1 MKSFKQH
8 LSEDNVATLKK
19 IVSNKQNMPL
29 KMKDGSMKVDLFTA
43 SAFMKG
49 MEKINPTNKKKVMDM
64 INNGT
69 KAQFLQ
75 LQNVF
80 MKADDED
87 PADDDSQKLQA
98 QDQEKLD
105 EYIDTVLEL
114 DEENFDEYYDSLTE
128 EQQEELNEII
138 GKVARGIGKVA
149 MAPITLPYKAGKAAV
164 KGVAKAVTSKP
175 AKAVGTAAVK
185 GAGAAARGAVAGVKK
200 VANRLSTAGRADA
213 AAAKLKKMQQKKA
226 DRDRLAKNKE
236 AIAKQ
241 KAAEREQKAR
251 ARDAEQKKAE
261 ADRAKAKAE
270 RERAAQQKEG
280 YDAKDDHN
288 MDPRSHVV
296 KEKDKFAVYNI
307 QNKKVKEFDNKK
319 DAEDYSIKNHDALMK
334 KEETKMK
341 KESIYDASLRV
352 LLGEDGYSQNPAFD
366 GTDSAMH
373 DISKDDIVKQL
384 NAFVGAIGMRE
395 YVNPKGALL
404 QLQGKLATIGIAFE
418 VPEMPGEKGKV
429 VAELTQYGG
438 RYGKDT
444 DTPHDEI
451 INDDGIAHRGIER
464 KLEIEYETVR
474 HGCSRV
480 YAKIV

>member
-1 MKSFKQH
+1 MKTFKQH

-19 IVSNKQNMPL
+19 IVSKKQNMPL

-43 SAFMKG
+43 SAFVKG

-185 GAGAAARGAVAGVKK
+185 GAGAAAKGAVAGVKK

-261 ADRAKAKAE
+261 QE
-270 RERAAQQKEG
+270 RERARQERERKAKANEEVELEEGKMKELHG
-280 YDAKDDHN
+280 YISQGKSAEEIAKLMKLD
-288 MDPRSHVV
+288 V
-296 KEKDKFAVYNI
+296 KT
-307 QNKKVKEFDNKK
+307 
-319 DAEDYSIKNHDALMK
+319 IKALMNS
-334 KEETKMK
+334 KESNMK
-341 KESIYDASLRV
+341 NESIYDASLKV
-352 LLGEDGYSQNPAFD
+352 LLGEDGYSQNPAMD
-366 GTDSAMH
+366 GTDSALH
-373 DISKDDIVKQL
+373 DISKDDVVKQL
-384 NAFVGAIGMRE
+384 NAFVQSIAMRE

-404 QLQGKLATIGIAFE
+404 QLQGKLATIGLSFD

-444 DTPHDEI
+444 DTNYDEV

-474 HGCSRV
+474 HGCTKV

>member
-1 MKSFKQH
+1 MKTFKQH

-43 SAFMKG
+43 SAFVKG

-261 ADRAKAKAE
+261 ADRARAKAE
-270 RERAAQQKEG
+270 RERKAQTNEEVELEEGKMKELHG
-280 YDAKDDHN
+280 YISQGKSAEEIAKLMKLD
-288 MDPRSHVV
+288 V
-296 KEKDKFAVYNI
+296 KT
-307 QNKKVKEFDNKK
+307 
-319 DAEDYSIKNHDALMK
+319 IKALMNS
-334 KEETKMK
+334 KESNMK
-341 KESIYDASLRV
+341 NESIYDASLKV
-352 LLGEDGYSQNPAFD
+352 LLGEDGYSQNPAMD
-366 GTDSAMH
+366 GTDSALH
-373 DISKDDIVKQL
+373 DISKDDVVKQL
-384 NAFVGAIGMRE
+384 NAFVQSIAMRE

-404 QLQGKLATIGIAFE
+404 QLQGKLATIGLSFD

-444 DTPHDEI
+444 DTNYDEV

-474 HGCSRV
+474 HGCTKV

>member
-1 MKSFKQH
+1 MKTFKQH

-43 SAFMKG
+43 SAFVKG

-261 ADRAKAKAE
+261 ADRARAKAE
-270 RERAAQQKEG
+270 RERKAQTNEEVELEEGKMKELHG
-280 YDAKDDHN
+280 YISQGKSAEEIAKLMKLD
-288 MDPRSHVV
+288 V
-296 KEKDKFAVYNI
+296 KT
-307 QNKKVKEFDNKK
+307 
-319 DAEDYSIKNHDALMK
+319 IKALMNS
-334 KEETKMK
+334 KESNMK
-341 KESIYDASLRV
+341 KESIYDASLKV
-352 LLGEDGYSQNPAFD
+352 LLGEDGYSQNPAMD
-366 GTDSAMH
+366 GTDSALH
-373 DISKDDIVKQL
+373 DISKDDVVKQL
-384 NAFVGAIGMRE
+384 NAFVQSIAMRE

-404 QLQGKLATIGIAFE
+404 QLQGKLATIGLSFD

-444 DTPHDEI
+444 DTNYDEV

-474 HGCSRV
+474 HGCTKV

>member
-43 SAFMKG
+43 SAFVKG

-185 GAGAAARGAVAGVKK
+185 GAGAAAKGAVAGVKK

-261 ADRAKAKAE
+261 ADRARAKAE
-270 RERAAQQKEG
+270 RERKAQTNEEVELEEGKMKELHG
-280 YDAKDDHN
+280 YISQGKSAEEIAKLMKLD
-288 MDPRSHVV
+288 V
-296 KEKDKFAVYNI
+296 KT
-307 QNKKVKEFDNKK
+307 
-319 DAEDYSIKNHDALMK
+319 IKALMNS
-334 KEETKMK
+334 KESNMK
-341 KESIYDASLRV
+341 KESIYDASLKV
-352 LLGEDGYSQNPAFD
+352 LLGEDGYSQNPAMD
-366 GTDSAMH
+366 GTDSALH
-373 DISKDDIVKQL
+373 DISKDDVVKQL
-384 NAFVGAIGMRE
+384 NAFVQSIAMRE

-404 QLQGKLATIGIAFE
+404 QLQGKLATIGLSFD

-444 DTPHDEI
+444 DTNYDEV

-474 HGCSRV
+474 HGCTKV

>member
-1 MKSFKQH
+1 MKTFKQH

-43 SAFMKG
+43 SAFVKG

-175 AKAVGTAAVK
+175 AKAVGKAAVK
-185 GAGAAARGAVAGVKK
+185 GAGAAAKGAVAGVKK

-261 ADRAKAKAE
+261 ADRARAKAE
-270 RERAAQQKEG
+270 RERKAQTNEEVELEEGKMKELHG
-280 YDAKDDHN
+280 YISQGKSAEEIAKLMKLD
-288 MDPRSHVV
+288 V
-296 KEKDKFAVYNI
+296 KT
-307 QNKKVKEFDNKK
+307 
-319 DAEDYSIKNHDALMK
+319 IKALMNS
-334 KEETKMK
+334 KESNMK
-341 KESIYDASLRV
+341 KESIYDASLKV
-352 LLGEDGYSQNPAFD
+352 LLGEDGYSQNPAMD
-366 GTDSAMH
+366 GTDSALH
-373 DISKDDIVKQL
+373 DISKDDVVKQL
-384 NAFVGAIGMRE
+384 NAFVQSIAMRE

-404 QLQGKLATIGIAFE
+404 QLQGKLATIGLSFD

-444 DTPHDEI
+444 DTNYDEV

-474 HGCSRV
+474 HGCTKV

>member
-1 MKSFKQH
+1 MKTFKQH

-43 SAFMKG
+43 SAFVKG

-98 QDQEKLD
+98 MDQEKLD
-105 EYIDTVLEL
+105 ELLEMSEEAFDKHLDTLSDEDFLQLEGVLGA
-114 DEENFDEYYDSLTE
+114 
-128 EQQEELNEII
+128 I
-138 GKVARGIGKVA
+138 GRGV
-149 MAPITLPYKAGKAAV
+149 
-164 KGVAKAVTSKP
+164 
-175 AKAVGTAAVK
+175 KAVGRAAV
-185 GAGAAARGAVAGVKK
+185 GGVKK

-213 AAAKLKKMQQKKA
+213 AQAKLAKMQKKKA
-226 DRDRLAKNKE
+226 DRDRLAK
-236 AIAKQ
+236 AKADMAAM
-241 KAAEREQKAR
+241 KAREREQKA
-251 ARDAEQKKAE
+251 AKRDAEDKKAE
-261 ADRAKAKAE
+261 QE
-270 RERAAQQKEG
+270 RERARQERERNAKANEEVELEEGKMKELHG
-280 YDAKDDHN
+280 YISQGKAAEEIAKLMKLD
-288 MDPRSHVV
+288 V
-296 KEKDKFAVYNI
+296 KT
-307 QNKKVKEFDNKK
+307 
-319 DAEDYSIKNHDALMK
+319 IKALMNS
-334 KEETKMK
+334 KESNMK
-341 KESIYDASLRV
+341 NESIYDASLKV
-352 LLGEDGYSQNPAFD
+352 LLGEDGYSQNPAMD
-366 GTDSAMH
+366 GTDSALH
-373 DISKDDIVKQL
+373 DISKDDVVKQL
-384 NAFVGAIGMRE
+384 NAFVQSIAMRE

-404 QLQGKLATIGIAFE
+404 QLQGKLATIGLSFD

-444 DTPHDEI
+444 DTNYDEV

-474 HGCSRV
+474 HGCTKV

>member
-1 MKSFKQH
+1 MKTFKQH

-43 SAFMKG
+43 SAFVKG

-98 QDQEKLD
+98 MDQEKLD
-105 EYIDTVLEL
+105 EILEMSEETFYKHL
-114 DEENFDEYYDSLTE
+114 DELSDEDLLQLESVLGA
-128 EQQEELNEII
+128 L
-138 GKVARGIGKVA
+138 GRGV
-149 MAPITLPYKAGKAAV
+149 KAVGKAAV
-164 KGVAKAVTSKP
+164 G
-175 AKAVGTAAVK
+175 
-185 GAGAAARGAVAGVKK
+185 GVKK

-213 AAAKLKKMQQKKA
+213 AQAKLAKMQKRKA
-226 DRDRLAKNKE
+226 DRDRLAK
-236 AIAKQ
+236 AKADM
-241 KAAEREQKAR
+241 AAMKSREREQKA
-251 ARDAEQKKAE
+251 AKRDAEDKKAE
-261 ADRAKAKAE
+261 QE
-270 RERAAQQKEG
+270 RERARQERERNAKANEEVELEEGKMKELHG
-280 YDAKDDHN
+280 YISQGKSAEEIAKLMKLD
-288 MDPRSHVV
+288 V
-296 KEKDKFAVYNI
+296 KT
-307 QNKKVKEFDNKK
+307 
-319 DAEDYSIKNHDALMK
+319 IKALMNS
-334 KEETKMK
+334 KESNMK
-341 KESIYDASLRV
+341 NESIYDASLKV
-352 LLGEDGYSQNPAFD
+352 LLGEDGYSQNPAMD
-366 GTDSAMH
+366 GTDSALH
-373 DISKDDIVKQL
+373 DISKDDVVKQL
-384 NAFVGAIGMRE
+384 NAFVQSIAMRE

-404 QLQGKLATIGIAFE
+404 QLQGKLATIGLSFD

-444 DTPHDEI
+444 DTNYDEV

-474 HGCSRV
+474 DGCTKV

>member
-1 MKSFKQH
+1 MKTFKQH

-19 IVSNKQNMPL
+19 IVSKKQNMPL

-43 SAFMKG
+43 SAFVKG

-185 GAGAAARGAVAGVKK
+185 GAGAAAKGAVAGVKK

-261 ADRAKAKAE
+261 QE
-270 RERAAQQKEG
+270 RERARQERERNAKANEEVELEEGKMKELHG
-280 YDAKDDHN
+280 YISQGKSAEEIAKLMKLD
-288 MDPRSHVV
+288 V
-296 KEKDKFAVYNI
+296 KT
-307 QNKKVKEFDNKK
+307 
-319 DAEDYSIKNHDALMK
+319 IKALMNS
-334 KEETKMK
+334 KESNMK
-341 KESIYDASLRV
+341 NESIYDASLKV
-352 LLGEDGYSQNPAFD
+352 LLGEDGYSQNPAMD
-366 GTDSAMH
+366 GTDSALH
-373 DISKDDIVKQL
+373 DISKDDVVKQL
-384 NAFVGAIGMRE
+384 NAFVQSIAMRE

-404 QLQGKLATIGIAFE
+404 QLQGKLATIGLSFD

-444 DTPHDEI
+444 DTNYDEV

-474 HGCSRV
+474 HGCTKV

>member
-1 MKSFKQH
+1 MKTFKQH

-43 SAFMKG
+43 SAFVKG

-185 GAGAAARGAVAGVKK
+185 GAGAAAKGAVAGVKK

-261 ADRAKAKAE
+261 ADRARAKAE
-270 RERAAQQKEG
+270 RERKAQTNEEVELEEGKMKELHG
-280 YDAKDDHN
+280 YISQGKSAEEIAKLMKLD
-288 MDPRSHVV
+288 V
-296 KEKDKFAVYNI
+296 KT
-307 QNKKVKEFDNKK
+307 
-319 DAEDYSIKNHDALMK
+319 IKALMNS
-334 KEETKMK
+334 KESNMK
-341 KESIYDASLRV
+341 KESIYDASLKV
-352 LLGEDGYSQNPAFD
+352 LLGEDGYSQNPAMD
-366 GTDSAMH
+366 GTDSALH
-373 DISKDDIVKQL
+373 DISKDDVVKQL
-384 NAFVGAIGMRE
+384 NAFVQSIAMRE

-404 QLQGKLATIGIAFE
+404 QLQGKLATIGLSFD

-444 DTPHDEI
+444 DTNYDEV

-474 HGCSRV
+474 HGCTKV

>member
-261 ADRAKAKAE
+261 ADRARAKAE
-270 RERAAQQKEG
+270 RERKAQTNEEVELEEGKMKELHG
-280 YDAKDDHN
+280 YISQGKSAEEIAKLMKLD
-288 MDPRSHVV
+288 V
-296 KEKDKFAVYNI
+296 KT
-307 QNKKVKEFDNKK
+307 
-319 DAEDYSIKNHDALMK
+319 IKALMNS
-334 KEETKMK
+334 KESNMK
-341 KESIYDASLRV
+341 KESIYDASLKV
-352 LLGEDGYSQNPAFD
+352 LLGEDGYSQNPAMD
-366 GTDSAMH
+366 GTDSALH
-373 DISKDDIVKQL
+373 DISKDDVVKQL
-384 NAFVGAIGMRE
+384 NAFVQSIAMRE

-404 QLQGKLATIGIAFE
+404 QLQGKLATIGLSFD

-444 DTPHDEI
+444 DTNYDEV

-474 HGCSRV
+474 HGCTKV

>member
-43 SAFMKG
+43 SAFVKG

-261 ADRAKAKAE
+261 ADRARAKAE
-270 RERAAQQKEG
+270 RERKAQTNEEVELEEGKMKELHG
-280 YDAKDDHN
+280 YISQGKSAEEIAKLMKLD
-288 MDPRSHVV
+288 V
-296 KEKDKFAVYNI
+296 KT
-307 QNKKVKEFDNKK
+307 
-319 DAEDYSIKNHDALMK
+319 IKALMNS
-334 KEETKMK
+334 KESNMK
-341 KESIYDASLRV
+341 KESIYDASLKV
-352 LLGEDGYSQNPAFD
+352 LLGEDGYSQNPAMD
-366 GTDSAMH
+366 GTDSALH
-373 DISKDDIVKQL
+373 DISKDDVVKQL
-384 NAFVGAIGMRE
+384 NAFVQSIAMRE

-404 QLQGKLATIGIAFE
+404 QLQGKLATIGLSFD

-444 DTPHDEI
+444 DTNYDEV

-474 HGCSRV
+474 HGCTKV

>member
-1 MKSFKQH
+1 MKTFKQH

-43 SAFMKG
+43 SAFVKG

-128 EQQEELNEII
+128 EQQDELNEII

-261 ADRAKAKAE
+261 ADRARAKSE
-270 RERAAQQKEG
+270 RERKAQTNEEVELEEGKMKELHG
-280 YDAKDDHN
+280 YISQGKSAEEIAKLMKLD
-288 MDPRSHVV
+288 V
-296 KEKDKFAVYNI
+296 KT
-307 QNKKVKEFDNKK
+307 
-319 DAEDYSIKNHDALMK
+319 IKALMNS
-334 KEETKMK
+334 KESNMK
-341 KESIYDASLRV
+341 KESIYDASLKV
-352 LLGEDGYSQNPAFD
+352 LLGEDGYSQNPAMD
-366 GTDSAMH
+366 GTDSALH
-373 DISKDDIVKQL
+373 DISKDDVVKQL
-384 NAFVGAIGMRE
+384 NAFVQSIAMRE

-404 QLQGKLATIGIAFE
+404 QLQGKLATIGLSFD

-444 DTPHDEI
+444 DTNYDEV

-474 HGCSRV
+474 HGCTKV

>member
-1 MKSFKQH
+1 MKTFKQH

-175 AKAVGTAAVK
+175 AKAVGKAAVK
-185 GAGAAARGAVAGVKK
+185 GAGAAAKGAVAGVKK
-200 VANRLSTAGRADA
+200 VANRLSTAGRVDA

-261 ADRAKAKAE
+261 ADRARAKAE
-270 RERAAQQKEG
+270 RERKAQTNEEVELEEGKMKELHG
-280 YDAKDDHN
+280 YISQGKSAEEIAKLMKLD
-288 MDPRSHVV
+288 V
-296 KEKDKFAVYNI
+296 KT
-307 QNKKVKEFDNKK
+307 
-319 DAEDYSIKNHDALMK
+319 IKALMNS
-334 KEETKMK
+334 KESNMK
-341 KESIYDASLRV
+341 KESIYDASLKV
-352 LLGEDGYSQNPAFD
+352 LLGEDGYSQNPAMD
-366 GTDSAMH
+366 GTDSALH
-373 DISKDDIVKQL
+373 DISKDDVVKQL
-384 NAFVGAIGMRE
+384 NAFVQSIAMRE

-404 QLQGKLATIGIAFE
+404 QLQGKLATIGLSFD

-444 DTPHDEI
+444 DTNYDEV

-474 HGCSRV
+474 HGCTKV

>member
-1 MKSFKQH
+1 MKTFKQH

-128 EQQEELNEII
+128 EQQDELNEII

-175 AKAVGTAAVK
+175 AKAVGKAAVK
-185 GAGAAARGAVAGVKK
+185 GAGAAAKGAVAGVKK

-261 ADRAKAKAE
+261 ADRARAKAE
-270 RERAAQQKEG
+270 RERKAQTNEEVELEEGKMKELHG
-280 YDAKDDHN
+280 YISQGKSAEEIAKLMKLD
-288 MDPRSHVV
+288 V
-296 KEKDKFAVYNI
+296 KT
-307 QNKKVKEFDNKK
+307 
-319 DAEDYSIKNHDALMK
+319 IKALMNS
-334 KEETKMK
+334 KESNMK
-341 KESIYDASLRV
+341 KESIYDASLKV
-352 LLGEDGYSQNPAFD
+352 LLGEDGYSQNPAMD
-366 GTDSAMH
+366 GTDSALH
-373 DISKDDIVKQL
+373 DISKDDVVKQL
-384 NAFVGAIGMRE
+384 NAFVQSIAMRE

-404 QLQGKLATIGIAFE
+404 QLQGKLATIGLSFD

-444 DTPHDEI
+444 DTNYDEV

-474 HGCSRV
+474 HGCTKV

>member
-1 MKSFKQH
+1 MKTFKQH

-43 SAFMKG
+43 SAFVKG

-128 EQQEELNEII
+128 EQQDELNEII

-261 ADRAKAKAE
+261 ADRARAKAE
-270 RERAAQQKEG
+270 RERKAQTNEEVELEEGKMKELHG
-280 YDAKDDHN
+280 YISQGKSAEEIAKLMKLD
-288 MDPRSHVV
+288 V
-296 KEKDKFAVYNI
+296 KT
-307 QNKKVKEFDNKK
+307 
-319 DAEDYSIKNHDALMK
+319 IKALMNS
-334 KEETKMK
+334 KESNMK
-341 KESIYDASLRV
+341 KESIYDASLKV
-352 LLGEDGYSQNPAFD
+352 LLGEDGYSQNPAMD
-366 GTDSAMH
+366 GTDSALH
-373 DISKDDIVKQL
+373 DISKDDVVKQL
-384 NAFVGAIGMRE
+384 NAFVQSIAMRE

-404 QLQGKLATIGIAFE
+404 QLQGKLATIGLSFD

-444 DTPHDEI
+444 DTNYDEV

-474 HGCSRV
+474 HGCTKV

>member
-1 MKSFKQH
+1 MKTFKQH

-43 SAFMKG
+43 SAFVKG

-185 GAGAAARGAVAGVKK
+185 GAGAAAKGAVAGVKK

-261 ADRAKAKAE
+261 ADRARAKAE
-270 RERAAQQKEG
+270 RERKAQTNEEVELEEGKMKELHG
-280 YDAKDDHN
+280 YISQGKSAEEIAKLMKLD
-288 MDPRSHVV
+288 V
-296 KEKDKFAVYNI
+296 KT
-307 QNKKVKEFDNKK
+307 
-319 DAEDYSIKNHDALMK
+319 IKALMNS
-334 KEETKMK
+334 KESNMK
-341 KESIYDASLRV
+341 NESIYDASLKV
-352 LLGEDGYSQNPAFD
+352 LLGEDGYSQNPAMD
-366 GTDSAMH
+366 GTDSALH
-373 DISKDDIVKQL
+373 DISKDDVVKQL
-384 NAFVGAIGMRE
+384 NAFVQSIAMRE

-404 QLQGKLATIGIAFE
+404 QLQGKLATIGLSFD

-444 DTPHDEI
+444 DTNYDEV

-474 HGCSRV
+474 HGCTKV

>member
-1 MKSFKQH
+1 MKTFKQH

-43 SAFMKG
+43 SAFVKG

-98 QDQEKLD
+98 MDQEKLD
-105 EYIDTVLEL
+105 ELLEMSEEAFDKHLDTLSDEDFLQLEGVLGA
-114 DEENFDEYYDSLTE
+114 
-128 EQQEELNEII
+128 I
-138 GKVARGIGKVA
+138 GRGV
-149 MAPITLPYKAGKAAV
+149 KAGGRAAV
-164 KGVAKAVTSKP
+164 G
-175 AKAVGTAAVK
+175 
-185 GAGAAARGAVAGVKK
+185 GVKK

-213 AAAKLKKMQQKKA
+213 AQAKLAKMQKKKA
-226 DRDRLAKNKE
+226 DRDRLAK
-236 AIAKQ
+236 AKADMAAM
-241 KAAEREQKAR
+241 KAREREQKA
-251 ARDAEQKKAE
+251 AKRDAEDKKAE
-261 ADRAKAKAE
+261 QE
-270 RERAAQQKEG
+270 RERARQERERNAKANEEVELEAGKMKELHG
-280 YDAKDDHN
+280 YISQGKSAEEIAKLMKLD
-288 MDPRSHVV
+288 V
-296 KEKDKFAVYNI
+296 KT
-307 QNKKVKEFDNKK
+307 
-319 DAEDYSIKNHDALMK
+319 IKALMNS
-334 KEETKMK
+334 KESNMK
-341 KESIYDASLRV
+341 NESIYDASLKV
-352 LLGEDGYSQNPAFD
+352 LLGEDGYSQNPAMD
-366 GTDSAMH
+366 GTDSALH
-373 DISKDDIVKQL
+373 DISKDDVVKQL
-384 NAFVGAIGMRE
+384 NAFVQSIAMRE

-404 QLQGKLATIGIAFE
+404 QLQGKLATIGLSFD

-444 DTPHDEI
+444 DTNYDEV

-474 HGCSRV
+474 HGCTKV

>member
-1 MKSFKQH
+1 MKTFKQH

-43 SAFMKG
+43 SAFIKG

-98 QDQEKLD
+98 MDQEKLD
-105 EYIDTVLEL
+105 EILEMSEETFYKHL
-114 DEENFDEYYDSLTE
+114 DELSDEDLLQLE
-128 EQQEELNEII
+128 GVL
-138 GKVARGIGKVA
+138 GALGRGV
-149 MAPITLPYKAGKAAV
+149 KAVGKAAV
-164 KGVAKAVTSKP
+164 G
-175 AKAVGTAAVK
+175 
-185 GAGAAARGAVAGVKK
+185 GVKK

-213 AAAKLKKMQQKKA
+213 AQAKLAKMQKRKA
-226 DRDRLAKNKE
+226 DRDRLAK
-236 AIAKQ
+236 AKADMAAM
-241 KAAEREQKAR
+241 KAREREQKA
-251 ARDAEQKKAE
+251 AKRDAEDKKAE
-261 ADRAKAKAE
+261 QE
-270 RERAAQQKEG
+270 RERARQERERNAKANEEVELEEGKMKELHG
-280 YDAKDDHN
+280 YISQGKSAEEIAKLMKLD
-288 MDPRSHVV
+288 V
-296 KEKDKFAVYNI
+296 KT
-307 QNKKVKEFDNKK
+307 
-319 DAEDYSIKNHDALMK
+319 IKALMNS
-334 KEETKMK
+334 KESNMK
-341 KESIYDASLRV
+341 NESIYDASLKV
-352 LLGEDGYSQNPAFD
+352 LLGEDGYSQNPAMD
-366 GTDSAMH
+366 GTDSALH
-373 DISKDDIVKQL
+373 DISKDDVVKQL
-384 NAFVGAIGMRE
+384 NAFVQSIAMRE

-404 QLQGKLATIGIAFE
+404 QLQGKLATIGLSFD

-444 DTPHDEI
+444 DTNYDEV

-474 HGCSRV
+474 HGCTKV

>member
-1 MKSFKQH
+1 MKTFKQH

-43 SAFMKG
+43 SAFVKG

-105 EYIDTVLEL
+105 EILEMSEETFYKHL
-114 DEENFDEYYDSLTE
+114 DELSDEDLLQLESVLGA
-128 EQQEELNEII
+128 L
-138 GKVARGIGKVA
+138 GRGV
-149 MAPITLPYKAGKAAV
+149 KAVGKAAV
-164 KGVAKAVTSKP
+164 G
-175 AKAVGTAAVK
+175 
-185 GAGAAARGAVAGVKK
+185 GVKK

-213 AAAKLKKMQQKKA
+213 AQAKLAKMQKRKA
-226 DRDRLAKNKE
+226 DRDRLAK
-236 AIAKQ
+236 AKADMAAM
-241 KAAEREQKAR
+241 KAREREQKA
-251 ARDAEQKKAE
+251 AKRDAEDKKAE
-261 ADRAKAKAE
+261 QE
-270 RERAAQQKEG
+270 RERARQERERNAKANEEVELEEGKMKELHG
-280 YDAKDDHN
+280 YISQGKSAEEIAKLMKLD
-288 MDPRSHVV
+288 V
-296 KEKDKFAVYNI
+296 KT
-307 QNKKVKEFDNKK
+307 
-319 DAEDYSIKNHDALMK
+319 IKALMNS
-334 KEETKMK
+334 KESNMK
-341 KESIYDASLRV
+341 KESIYDASLKV
-352 LLGEDGYSQNPAFD
+352 LLGEDGYSQNPAMD
-366 GTDSAMH
+366 GTDSALH
-373 DISKDDIVKQL
+373 DISKDDVVKQL
-384 NAFVGAIGMRE
+384 NAFVQSIAMRE

-404 QLQGKLATIGIAFE
+404 QLQGKLATIGLSFD

-444 DTPHDEI
+444 DTNYDEV

-474 HGCSRV
+474 DGCTKV

>member
-1 MKSFKQH
+1 MKTFKQH

-43 SAFMKG
+43 SAFVKG

-98 QDQEKLD
+98 MDQEKLD
-105 EYIDTVLEL
+105 ELLEMSEEAFDKHLDTLSDEDFLQLEGVLGA
-114 DEENFDEYYDSLTE
+114 
-128 EQQEELNEII
+128 I
-138 GKVARGIGKVA
+138 GRGV
-149 MAPITLPYKAGKAAV
+149 
-164 KGVAKAVTSKP
+164 
-175 AKAVGTAAVK
+175 KAVGRAAV
-185 GAGAAARGAVAGVKK
+185 GGVKK

-213 AAAKLKKMQQKKA
+213 AQAKLAKMQKRKA
-226 DRDRLAKNKE
+226 DRDRLAK
-236 AIAKQ
+236 AKADMAAM
-241 KAAEREQKAR
+241 KAREREQKA
-251 ARDAEQKKAE
+251 AKRDAEDKKAE
-261 ADRAKAKAE
+261 QE
-270 RERAAQQKEG
+270 RERARQERERNAKANEEVELEEGKMKELHG
-280 YDAKDDHN
+280 YISQGKSAEEIAKLMKLD
-288 MDPRSHVV
+288 V
-296 KEKDKFAVYNI
+296 KT
-307 QNKKVKEFDNKK
+307 
-319 DAEDYSIKNHDALMK
+319 IKALMNS
-334 KEETKMK
+334 KESNMK
-341 KESIYDASLRV
+341 NESIYDASLKV
-352 LLGEDGYSQNPAFD
+352 LLGEDGYSQNPAMD
-366 GTDSAMH
+366 GTDSALH
-373 DISKDDIVKQL
+373 DISKDDVVKQL
-384 NAFVGAIGMRE
+384 NAFVQSIAMRE

-404 QLQGKLATIGIAFE
+404 QLQGKLATIGLSFD

-444 DTPHDEI
+444 DTNYDEV

-474 HGCSRV
+474 HGCTKV

>member
-1 MKSFKQH
+1 
-8 LSEDNVATLKK
+8 
-19 IVSNKQNMPL
+19 
-29 KMKDGSMKVDLFTA
+29 
-43 SAFMKG
+43 
-49 MEKINPTNKKKVMDM
+49 
-64 INNGT
+64 
-69 KAQFLQ
+69 
-75 LQNVF
+75 

-261 ADRAKAKAE
+261 ADRARAKAE
-270 RERAAQQKEG
+270 RERKAKANEEVELEEGKMKELHG
-280 YDAKDDHN
+280 YISQGKSAEEIAKLMKLD
-288 MDPRSHVV
+288 V
-296 KEKDKFAVYNI
+296 KT
-307 QNKKVKEFDNKK
+307 
-319 DAEDYSIKNHDALMK
+319 IKALMNS
-334 KEETKMK
+334 KESNMK
-341 KESIYDASLRV
+341 KESIYDASLKV
-352 LLGEDGYSQNPAFD
+352 LLGEDGYSQNPAMD
-366 GTDSAMH
+366 GTDSALH
-373 DISKDDIVKQL
+373 DISKDDVVKQL
-384 NAFVGAIGMRE
+384 NAFVQSIAMRE

-404 QLQGKLATIGIAFE
+404 QLQGKLATIGLSFD

-444 DTPHDEI
+444 DTNYDEV

-474 HGCSRV
+474 HGCTKV

>member
-1 MKSFKQH
+1 MKTFKQH

-43 SAFMKG
+43 SAFIKG

-98 QDQEKLD
+98 MDQEKLD
-105 EYIDTVLEL
+105 EILEMSEETFYKHL
-114 DEENFDEYYDSLTE
+114 DELSDEDLLQLESVLGA
-128 EQQEELNEII
+128 L
-138 GKVARGIGKVA
+138 GRGV
-149 MAPITLPYKAGKAAV
+149 KAVGKAAV
-164 KGVAKAVTSKP
+164 G
-175 AKAVGTAAVK
+175 
-185 GAGAAARGAVAGVKK
+185 GVKK

-213 AAAKLKKMQQKKA
+213 AQAKLAKMQKRKA
-226 DRDRLAKNKE
+226 DRDRLAK
-236 AIAKQ
+236 AKADMAAM
-241 KAAEREQKAR
+241 KAREREQKA
-251 ARDAEQKKAE
+251 AKRDAEDKKSE
-261 ADRAKAKAE
+261 QE
-270 RERAAQQKEG
+270 RERARQGRERNAKANEEVELEEGKMKELHG
-280 YDAKDDHN
+280 YISQGKSAEEIAKLMKLD
-288 MDPRSHVV
+288 V
-296 KEKDKFAVYNI
+296 KT
-307 QNKKVKEFDNKK
+307 
-319 DAEDYSIKNHDALMK
+319 IKALMNS
-334 KEETKMK
+334 KESNMK
-341 KESIYDASLRV
+341 NESIYDASLKV
-352 LLGEDGYSQNPAFD
+352 LLGEDGYSQNPAMD
-366 GTDSAMH
+366 GTDSALH
-373 DISKDDIVKQL
+373 DISKDDVVKQL
-384 NAFVGAIGMRE
+384 NAFVQSIAMRE

-404 QLQGKLATIGIAFE
+404 QLQGKLATIGLSFD

-444 DTPHDEI
+444 DTNYDEV

-474 HGCSRV
+474 HGCTKV

>member
-1 MKSFKQH
+1 MKTFKQH

-43 SAFMKG
+43 SAFIKG

-98 QDQEKLD
+98 MDQEKLD
-105 EYIDTVLEL
+105 EILEMSEETFYKHL
-114 DEENFDEYYDSLTE
+114 DELSDEDLLQLESVLGA
-128 EQQEELNEII
+128 L
-138 GKVARGIGKVA
+138 GRGV
-149 MAPITLPYKAGKAAV
+149 KAVGKAAV
-164 KGVAKAVTSKP
+164 G
-175 AKAVGTAAVK
+175 
-185 GAGAAARGAVAGVKK
+185 GVKK

-213 AAAKLKKMQQKKA
+213 AQAKLAKMQKRKA
-226 DRDRLAKNKE
+226 DRDRLAK
-236 AIAKQ
+236 AKADMAAM
-241 KAAEREQKAR
+241 KAREREQKA
-251 ARDAEQKKAE
+251 AKRDAEDKKAE
-261 ADRAKAKAE
+261 QE
-270 RERAAQQKEG
+270 RERARQERERNAKANEEVELEEGKMKELHG
-280 YDAKDDHN
+280 YISQGKSAEEIAKLMKLD
-288 MDPRSHVV
+288 V
-296 KEKDKFAVYNI
+296 KT
-307 QNKKVKEFDNKK
+307 
-319 DAEDYSIKNHDALMK
+319 IKALMNS
-334 KEETKMK
+334 KESNMK
-341 KESIYDASLRV
+341 KESIYDASLKV
-352 LLGEDGYSQNPAFD
+352 LLGEDGYSQNPAMD
-366 GTDSAMH
+366 GTDSALH
-373 DISKDDIVKQL
+373 DISKDDVVKQL
-384 NAFVGAIGMRE
+384 NAFVQSIAMRE

-404 QLQGKLATIGIAFE
+404 QLQGKLATIGLSFD

-444 DTPHDEI
+444 DTNYDEV

-474 HGCSRV
+474 HGCTKV

>member
-1 MKSFKQH
+1 MKTFKQH

-43 SAFMKG
+43 SAFVKG

-98 QDQEKLD
+98 MDQEKLD
-105 EYIDTVLEL
+105 EILEMSEETFYKHL
-114 DEENFDEYYDSLTE
+114 DELSDEDLLQLE
-128 EQQEELNEII
+128 GVL
-138 GKVARGIGKVA
+138 GALGRGV
-149 MAPITLPYKAGKAAV
+149 KAVGKAAV
-164 KGVAKAVTSKP
+164 G
-175 AKAVGTAAVK
+175 
-185 GAGAAARGAVAGVKK
+185 GVKK

-213 AAAKLKKMQQKKA
+213 AQAKLAKMQKRKA
-226 DRDRLAKNKE
+226 DRDRLAK
-236 AIAKQ
+236 AKADMAAM
-241 KAAEREQKAR
+241 KAREREQKA
-251 ARDAEQKKAE
+251 AKRDAEDKKAE
-261 ADRAKAKAE
+261 QE
-270 RERAAQQKEG
+270 RERARQERERNAKANEEVELEEGKMKELHG
-280 YDAKDDHN
+280 YISQGKSAEEIAKLMKLD
-288 MDPRSHVV
+288 V
-296 KEKDKFAVYNI
+296 KT
-307 QNKKVKEFDNKK
+307 
-319 DAEDYSIKNHDALMK
+319 IKALMNS
-334 KEETKMK
+334 KESNMK
-341 KESIYDASLRV
+341 KESIYDASLKV
-352 LLGEDGYSQNPAFD
+352 LLGEDGYSQNPAMD
-366 GTDSAMH
+366 GTDSALH
-373 DISKDDIVKQL
+373 DISKDDVVKQL
-384 NAFVGAIGMRE
+384 NAFVQSIAMRE

-404 QLQGKLATIGIAFE
+404 QLQGKLATIGLSFD

-444 DTPHDEI
+444 DTNYDEV

-474 HGCSRV
+474 HGCTKV

>member
-1 MKSFKQH
+1 MKTFKQH

-43 SAFMKG
+43 SAFVKG

-98 QDQEKLD
+98 MDQEKLD
-105 EYIDTVLEL
+105 ELLEMSEEAFDKHLDTLSDEDFLQLEGVLGA
-114 DEENFDEYYDSLTE
+114 
-128 EQQEELNEII
+128 I
-138 GKVARGIGKVA
+138 GRGV
-149 MAPITLPYKAGKAAV
+149 
-164 KGVAKAVTSKP
+164 
-175 AKAVGTAAVK
+175 KAVGRAAV
-185 GAGAAARGAVAGVKK
+185 GGVKK

-213 AAAKLKKMQQKKA
+213 AQAKLAKMQKKKA
-226 DRDRLAKNKE
+226 DRDRLAK
-236 AIAKQ
+236 AKADMAAM
-241 KAAEREQKAR
+241 KAREREQKA
-251 ARDAEQKKAE
+251 AKRDAEDKKAE
-261 ADRAKAKAE
+261 QE
-270 RERAAQQKEG
+270 RERARQERERNAKANEEVELEEGKMKELHG
-280 YDAKDDHN
+280 YISQGKSAEEIAKLMKLD
-288 MDPRSHVV
+288 V
-296 KEKDKFAVYNI
+296 KT
-307 QNKKVKEFDNKK
+307 
-319 DAEDYSIKNHDALMK
+319 IKALMNS
-334 KEETKMK
+334 KESNMK
-341 KESIYDASLRV
+341 KESIYDASLKV
-352 LLGEDGYSQNPAFD
+352 LLGEDGYSQNPAMD
-366 GTDSAMH
+366 GTDSALH
-373 DISKDDIVKQL
+373 DISKDDVVKQL
-384 NAFVGAIGMRE
+384 NAFVQSIAMRE

-404 QLQGKLATIGIAFE
+404 QLQGKLATIGLSFD

-429 VAELTQYGG
+429 VAELTQFGG

-444 DTPHDEI
+444 DTNYDEV

-474 HGCSRV
+474 HGCTKV

>member
-1 MKSFKQH
+1 MKTFKQH

-19 IVSNKQNMPL
+19 IVSKKQNMPL

-43 SAFMKG
+43 SAFVKG

-185 GAGAAARGAVAGVKK
+185 GAGAAAKGAVAGVKK

-241 KAAEREQKAR
+241 KAAEREQKER

-261 ADRAKAKAE
+261 QE
-270 RERAAQQKEG
+270 RERARQERERNAKANEEVELEEGKMKELHG
-280 YDAKDDHN
+280 YISQGKSAEEIAKLMKLD
-288 MDPRSHVV
+288 V
-296 KEKDKFAVYNI
+296 KT
-307 QNKKVKEFDNKK
+307 
-319 DAEDYSIKNHDALMK
+319 IKALMNS
-334 KEETKMK
+334 KESNMK
-341 KESIYDASLRV
+341 NESIYDASLKV
-352 LLGEDGYSQNPAFD
+352 LLGEDGYSQNPAMD
-366 GTDSAMH
+366 GTDSALH
-373 DISKDDIVKQL
+373 DISKDDVVKQL
-384 NAFVGAIGMRE
+384 NAFVQSIAMRE

-404 QLQGKLATIGIAFE
+404 QLQGKLATIGLSFD

-444 DTPHDEI
+444 DTNYDEV

-474 HGCSRV
+474 HGCTKV

>member
-1 MKSFKQH
+1 MKTFKQH

-43 SAFMKG
+43 SAFVKG

-261 ADRAKAKAE
+261 ADRARAKAE
-270 RERAAQQKEG
+270 RERKAKANEEVELEEGKMKELHG
-280 YDAKDDHN
+280 YISQGKSAEEIAKLMKLD
-288 MDPRSHVV
+288 V
-296 KEKDKFAVYNI
+296 KT
-307 QNKKVKEFDNKK
+307 
-319 DAEDYSIKNHDALMK
+319 IKALMNS
-334 KEETKMK
+334 KESNMK
-341 KESIYDASLRV
+341 KESIYDASLKV
-352 LLGEDGYSQNPAFD
+352 LLGEDGYSQNPAMD
-366 GTDSAMH
+366 GTDSALH
-373 DISKDDIVKQL
+373 DISKDDVVKQL
-384 NAFVGAIGMRE
+384 NAFVQSIAMRE

-404 QLQGKLATIGIAFE
+404 QLQGKLATIGLSFD

-444 DTPHDEI
+444 DTNYDEV

-474 HGCSRV
+474 HGCTKV

>member
-1 MKSFKQH
+1 MKTFKQH

-43 SAFMKG
+43 SAFIKG

-98 QDQEKLD
+98 MDQEKLD
-105 EYIDTVLEL
+105 EILEMSEETFYKHL
-114 DEENFDEYYDSLTE
+114 DELSDEDLLQLESVLGA
-128 EQQEELNEII
+128 L
-138 GKVARGIGKVA
+138 GRGV
-149 MAPITLPYKAGKAAV
+149 KAVGKAAV
-164 KGVAKAVTSKP
+164 G
-175 AKAVGTAAVK
+175 
-185 GAGAAARGAVAGVKK
+185 GVKK

-213 AAAKLKKMQQKKA
+213 AQAKLAKMQKKKA
-226 DRDRLAKNKE
+226 DRDRLAK
-236 AIAKQ
+236 AKADMAAM
-241 KAAEREQKAR
+241 KAREREQKA
-251 ARDAEQKKAE
+251 AKRDAEDKKAE
-261 ADRAKAKAE
+261 QE
-270 RERAAQQKEG
+270 RERARQERERNAKANEEVELEEGKMKELHG
-280 YDAKDDHN
+280 YISQGKSAEEIAKLMKLD
-288 MDPRSHVV
+288 V
-296 KEKDKFAVYNI
+296 KT
-307 QNKKVKEFDNKK
+307 
-319 DAEDYSIKNHDALMK
+319 IKALMNS
-334 KEETKMK
+334 KESNMK
-341 KESIYDASLRV
+341 NESIYDASLKV
-352 LLGEDGYSQNPAFD
+352 LLGEDGYSQNPAMD
-366 GTDSAMH
+366 GTDSALH
-373 DISKDDIVKQL
+373 DISKDDVVKQL
-384 NAFVGAIGMRE
+384 NAFVQSIAMRE

-404 QLQGKLATIGIAFE
+404 QLQGKLATIGLSFD

-444 DTPHDEI
+444 DTNYDEV

-474 HGCSRV
+474 HGCTKV

>member
-1 MKSFKQH
+1 MKTFKQH

-43 SAFMKG
+43 SAFVKG

-105 EYIDTVLEL
+105 EILEMSEETFYKHL
-114 DEENFDEYYDSLTE
+114 DELSDEDLLQLE
-128 EQQEELNEII
+128 GVL
-138 GKVARGIGKVA
+138 GALGRGV
-149 MAPITLPYKAGKAAV
+149 KAVGKAAV
-164 KGVAKAVTSKP
+164 G
-175 AKAVGTAAVK
+175 
-185 GAGAAARGAVAGVKK
+185 GVKK

-213 AAAKLKKMQQKKA
+213 AQAKLAKMQKRKA
-226 DRDRLAKNKE
+226 DRDRLAK
-236 AIAKQ
+236 AKADMAAM
-241 KAAEREQKAR
+241 KAREREQKA
-251 ARDAEQKKAE
+251 AKRDAEDKKAE
-261 ADRAKAKAE
+261 QE
-270 RERAAQQKEG
+270 RERARQERERNAKANEEVELEEGKMKELHG
-280 YDAKDDHN
+280 YISQGKSAEEIAKLMKLD
-288 MDPRSHVV
+288 V
-296 KEKDKFAVYNI
+296 KT
-307 QNKKVKEFDNKK
+307 
-319 DAEDYSIKNHDALMK
+319 IKALMNS
-334 KEETKMK
+334 KESNMK
-341 KESIYDASLRV
+341 KESIYDASLKV
-352 LLGEDGYSQNPAFD
+352 LLGEDGYSQNPAMD
-366 GTDSAMH
+366 GTDSALH
-373 DISKDDIVKQL
+373 DISKDDVVKQL
-384 NAFVGAIGMRE
+384 NAFVQSIAMRE

-404 QLQGKLATIGIAFE
+404 QLQGKLATIGLSFD

-444 DTPHDEI
+444 DTNYDEV

-474 HGCSRV
+474 HGCTKV

>member
-1 MKSFKQH
+1 
-8 LSEDNVATLKK
+8 
-19 IVSNKQNMPL
+19 
-29 KMKDGSMKVDLFTA
+29 
-43 SAFMKG
+43 
-49 MEKINPTNKKKVMDM
+49 
-64 INNGT
+64 
-69 KAQFLQ
+69 
-75 LQNVF
+75 

-185 GAGAAARGAVAGVKK
+185 GAGAAAKGAVAGVKK

-261 ADRAKAKAE
+261 ADRARAKAE
-270 RERAAQQKEG
+270 RERKAQTNEEVELEEGKMKELHG
-280 YDAKDDHN
+280 YISQGKSAEEIAKLMKLD
-288 MDPRSHVV
+288 V
-296 KEKDKFAVYNI
+296 KT
-307 QNKKVKEFDNKK
+307 
-319 DAEDYSIKNHDALMK
+319 IKALMNS
-334 KEETKMK
+334 KESNMK
-341 KESIYDASLRV
+341 KESIYDASLKV
-352 LLGEDGYSQNPAFD
+352 LLGEDGYSQNPAMD
-366 GTDSAMH
+366 GTDSALH
-373 DISKDDIVKQL
+373 DISKDDVVKQL
-384 NAFVGAIGMRE
+384 NAFVQSIAMRE

-404 QLQGKLATIGIAFE
+404 QLQGKLATIGLSFD

-444 DTPHDEI
+444 DTNYDEV

-474 HGCSRV
+474 HGCTKV

>member
-29 KMKDGSMKVDLFTA
+29 KMKDGCMKVDLFTA

-87 PADDDSQKLQA
+87 PSDDDSQKLQA
-98 QDQEKLD
+98 MDQEKLD
-105 EYIDTVLEL
+105 ELLEMSEEAFDKHLDTLSDEDFLQLEGVLGA
-114 DEENFDEYYDSLTE
+114 
-128 EQQEELNEII
+128 I
-138 GKVARGIGKVA
+138 GRGV
-149 MAPITLPYKAGKAAV
+149 
-164 KGVAKAVTSKP
+164 
-175 AKAVGTAAVK
+175 KAVGRAAV
-185 GAGAAARGAVAGVKK
+185 GGVKK
-200 VANRLSTAGRADA
+200 VANRLSTSGRADA
-213 AAAKLKKMQQKKA
+213 AQAKLAKMQKKKA
-226 DRDRLAKNKE
+226 DRDRLAK
-236 AIAKQ
+236 AKADMAAM
-241 KAAEREQKAR
+241 KAREREQKA
-251 ARDAEQKKAE
+251 AKRDQENKRAEQE
-261 ADRAKAKAE
+261 REKAKQE

>member
-1 MKSFKQH
+1 MKTFKQH

-43 SAFMKG
+43 SAFVKG

-98 QDQEKLD
+98 PDQEKLD

-175 AKAVGTAAVK
+175 AKAVGKAAVK
-185 GAGAAARGAVAGVKK
+185 GAGAAAKGAVAGVKK

-261 ADRAKAKAE
+261 ADRARAKAE
-270 RERAAQQKEG
+270 RERKAQTNEEVELEEGKMKELHG
-280 YDAKDDHN
+280 YISQGKSAEEIAKLMKLD
-288 MDPRSHVV
+288 V
-296 KEKDKFAVYNI
+296 KT
-307 QNKKVKEFDNKK
+307 
-319 DAEDYSIKNHDALMK
+319 IKALMNS
-334 KEETKMK
+334 KESNMK
-341 KESIYDASLRV
+341 KESIYDASLKV
-352 LLGEDGYSQNPAFD
+352 LLGEDGYSQNPAMD
-366 GTDSAMH
+366 GTDSALH
-373 DISKDDIVKQL
+373 DISKDDVVKQL
-384 NAFVGAIGMRE
+384 NAFVQSIAMRE

-404 QLQGKLATIGIAFE
+404 QLQGKLATIGLSFD

-444 DTPHDEI
+444 DTNYDEV

-474 HGCSRV
+474 HGCTKV